1 VKQAVKI
8 SVIYAL
14 PDRQIIRELD
24 LDAGATVAVAL
35 ARSGLTDE
43 FPEIEA
49 QALQVGIFG
58 QIRPPETSLR
68 SGDRVEI
75 YRPLLAEP
83 KEARRKRV
91 RKG

>member
-1 VKQAVKI
+1 MKI

-14 PDRQIIRELD
+14 PDRQIVRELD
-24 LDAGATVAVAL
+24 LEAGATLTDAL
-35 ARSGLTDE
+35 ARSGLTAE

-49 QALQVGIFG
+49 RAMPVGIFG
-58 QIRPPETSLR
+58 QIRQPDTSLR

-75 YRPLLAEP
+75 YRPLPVEP
-83 KEARRKRV
+83 KETRRKRV

>member
-1 VKQAVKI
+1 MKI

-24 LDAGATVAVAL
+24 LEAGATLADAL
-35 ARSGLTDE
+35 ASSGLTVE
-43 FPEIEA
+43 FPEIG
-49 QALQVGIFG
+49 ALALPAGIFG
-58 QIRPPETSLR
+58 QVRPPDTLLR

-75 YRPLLAEP
+75 YRSLLVDP
-83 KEARRKRV
+83 KEARRKRT

>member
-1 VKQAVKI
+1 VKI

-24 LDAGATVAVAL
+24 LDAGAMLVDAL
-35 ARSGLTDE
+35 ARSGLTAE

-49 QALQVGIFG
+49 RALPTGIFG
-58 QIRPPETSLR
+58 QLR
-68 SGDRVEI
+68 SPDTVLQSGDRVEI
-75 YRPLLAEP
+75 YRPLQVEP

-91 RKG
+91 RKS

>member
-1 VKQAVKI
+1 MKI

-24 LDAGATVAVAL
+24 LDAGATLSEAL
-35 ARSGLTDE
+35 ARSGLTAE
-43 FPEIEA
+43 FPEIGA
-49 QALQVGIFG
+49 RALPVGIFG
-58 QIRPPETSLR
+58 QVRPPDTVLR

-75 YRPLLAEP
+75 YRPLPVEP

-91 RKG
+91 RKS